1 MGEISSVT
9 WLYLVLIQFV
19 QILFNLNLNKL
30 NQNQVQ
36 DEISPVRKS
45 NFGGRDYDVWKEMTF
60 WIILCERMSKTEFK
74 ILLPRD
80 ENISLYFAHFFAR
93 KTEKEECTD
102 TGRSY
107 THHWCKQH
115 YNFHSLSDLQQ
126 NKGIIAMH
134 RQHWEHYN
142 SLLGDIDI

>member
-1 MGEISSVT
+1 MPKFLFAEILSDKVPILLMGVFLMGEISSVT

-60 WIILCERMSKTEFK
+60 
-74 ILLPRD
+74 
-80 ENISLYFAHFFAR
+80 
-93 KTEKEECTD
+93 
-102 TGRSY
+102 
-107 THHWCKQH
+107 
-115 YNFHSLSDLQQ
+115 
-126 NKGIIAMH
+126 
-134 RQHWEHYN
+134 
-142 SLLGDIDI
+142 